1 MITLLKHWKTS
12 EIKKTLTKFAAEAAE
27 AGPNIYVPTVLLGE
41 KGQRLWKS

>member
-12 EIKKTLTKFAAEAAE
+12 EIKKTLTKFAAE